1 MSETETQISNPI
13 EAFQPG
19 DPTRISSAIFALL
32 CIIPAFATVL
42 FGAVDSATWVI
53 ISIFWAVLVCLWL
66 ADGWSKGGILFNKS
80 SLQMPLVG
88 LLALSVVHLVPLGS
102 GSSSSS
108 LSLDAYST
116 RFFVIRLIIFS
127 TFFAAALAYINSE
140 KRLQRIVVLIVIFGA
155 AMAFFGILQRLANPD
170 GIYGMRLTP
179 QAIPF
184 GPFVNQHH
192 FAALM
197 QMTGGLTL
205 ALLLGRDTTRE
216 KKYML
221 AIALVISGI
230 AVALTGSRGGLL
242 GFLAMAS
249 FGALFTFMSA
259 RKSRSE
265 ENAGVQRKLIFAVG
279 ALGFGLVIIG
289 TALLIGGNDQVLRGI
304 GAVSADT
311 DVSTGRLH
319 FWPVALKIFF
329 ANPLIGSG
337 FDSFGV
343 AFTRYDTW
351 SGLMRVEQ
359 AHNEY
364 LQMLAEGGLV
374 AIGCVLLFIFLL
386 FRKGL
391 AVVSSTKGFRQS
403 AAIGALAGCVGI
415 MVHSFFDFPL
425 RTNSNMFVF
434 LLLAAIATVSVVTDE
449 HQKRRHHRH

>member
-1 MSETETQISNPI
+1 MSEIETQISDQI

-19 DPTRISSAIFALL
+19 NPTRVSSAIFALL
-32 CIIPAFATVL
+32 CIVPAFATVL

-66 ADGWSKGGILFNKS
+66 ADGWANRGILLNKS
-80 SLQMPLVG
+80 SLQIPLVA
-88 LLALSVVHLVPLGS
+88 LLALGVVQLLPLGS
-102 GSSSSS
+102 GSST

-140 KRLQRIVVLIVIFGA
+140 KRLKRIVVLIVIFGA
-155 AMAFFGILQRLANPD
+155 TMAFFGILQRLANPD

-216 KKYML
+216 KKYLL

-249 FGALFTFMSA
+249 FAALLTFMSG

-265 ENAGVQRKLIFAVG
+265 ERAGVQRKIIFAAG

-304 GAVSADT
+304 GAVSADA

-319 FWPVALKIFF
+319 FWPIALKIFI

-337 FDSFGV
+337 FDSFAV

-374 AIGCVLLFIFLL
+374 AIGCVLMFIFLL
-386 FRKGL
+386 FKKGL
-391 AVVSSTKGFRQS
+391 KVVSSTKGFRQS
-403 AAIGALAGCVGI
+403 AAIGSLAGCLGI

-425 RTNSNMFVF
+425 RTNSNMFVL
-434 LLLAAIATVSVVTDE
+434 LLLAAIATVPVAIAE
-449 HQKRRHHRH
+449 HHHHHRHRRH

>member
-1 MSETETQISNPI
+1 MSATETQISDKF

-66 ADGWSKGGILFNKS
+66 ADGWANRGILLNKS
-80 SLQMPLVG
+80 SLQIPLLG
-88 LLALSVVHLVPLGS
+88 LLALAIVQLLPLGS
-102 GSSSSS
+102 GSSS
-108 LSLDAYST
+108 LSLDPYST

-140 KRLQRIVVLIVIFGA
+140 RRLKRIVVLIVIFGA
-155 AMAFFGILQRLANPD
+155 TMAFFGILQRLANPD

-216 KKYML
+216 KKYLL

-249 FGALFTFMSA
+249 FAALLTFMSG

-265 ENAGVQRKLIFAVG
+265 EKAGVQRKVVFAAG

-304 GAVSADT
+304 GAVSADA

-319 FWPVALKIFF
+319 FWPIALKIFL

-337 FDSFGV
+337 FDSFAV
-343 AFTRYDTW
+343 AFTRYDSW

-374 AIGCVLLFIFLL
+374 AIGCVLMFIFLL
-386 FRKGL
+386 FKKGL
-391 AVVSSTKGFRQS
+391 KVVSSTKAFQQS
-403 AAIGALAGCVGI
+403 AAIGSLAGCLGI

-425 RTNSNMFVF
+425 RTNSNMFV
-434 LLLAAIATVSVVTDE
+434 LLLMAAVATVTVAGGE
-449 HQKRRHHRH
+449 HKHHRHRHH

>member
-1 MSETETQISNPI
+1 MSETETQISNSL

-19 DPTRISSAIFALL
+19 NPTRISSAIFALL

-66 ADGWSKGGILFNKS
+66 ADGWSNRGILFNKS
-80 SLQMPLVG
+80 SLQIPLVA
-88 LLALSVVHLVPLGS
+88 LLALGAIQLLPLGS
-102 GSSSSS
+102 GSSSP
-108 LSLDAYST
+108 SLDAYST
-116 RFFVIRLIIFS
+116 RFFVIRLIIFG

-140 KRLQRIVVLIVIFGA
+140 KRLKRIVVLIVFFGA
-155 AMAFFGILQRLANPD
+155 TMAFFGILQRLANPD

-216 KKYML
+216 KKYLL

-249 FGALFTFMSA
+249 FGALLTFMSE

-265 ENAGVQRKLIFAVG
+265 EDSGVQRKVIFAAG

-304 GAVSADT
+304 GAVSADA

-319 FWPVALKIFF
+319 FWPIALKIFS
-329 ANPLIGSG
+329 AHPLIGSG
-337 FDSFGV
+337 FDSFAV

-386 FRKGL
+386 FKKGL
-391 AVVSSTKGFRQS
+391 QVVSSTKGFRHS
-403 AAIGALAGCVGI
+403 AAIGALAGCLGI

-434 LLLAAIATVSVVTDE
+434 LLMAAIATVTVTVGE
-449 HQKRRHHRH
+449 NHHRRHRRH

>member
-1 MSETETQISNPI
+1 MSETETQISSHL
-13 EAFQPG
+13 EGFQPG
-19 DPTRISSAIFALL
+19 NPTRISSAIFALL
-32 CIIPAFATVL
+32 CMIPAFATVL

-53 ISIFWAVLVCLWL
+53 ISICWAVLVCLWL
-66 ADGWSKGGILFNKS
+66 ADGWSDRGILFNRS
-80 SLQMPLVG
+80 SLQIPLVA
-88 LLALSVVHLVPLGS
+88 LLALGTVQLLPL

-116 RFFVIRLIIFS
+116 RFFVIRLIIFC

-140 KRLQRIVVLIVIFGA
+140 KRLKRIVVLIVIFGA
-155 AMAFFGILQRLANPD
+155 TMAFFGILQRLANPD

-205 ALLLGRDTTRE
+205 ALLLCHDTTRE
-216 KKYML
+216 KKYLL
-221 AIALVISGI
+221 AIAMVISGI

-249 FGALFTFMSA
+249 FGALLTFMSG

-265 ENAGVQRKLIFAVG
+265 ENSGVQRKVIFAVG

-304 GAVSADT
+304 GAVSADA

-319 FWPVALKIFF
+319 FWPIALKIFS

-337 FDSFGV
+337 FDSFAV

-386 FRKGL
+386 FKKGL
-391 AVVSSTKGFRQS
+391 QVVSSTKGFRQS
-403 AAIGALAGCVGI
+403 AAIGALAGCLGI

-434 LLLAAIATVSVVTDE
+434 LLMAAIATVTLTVGE
-449 HQKRRHHRH
+449 NHHRRHHRH

>member
-1 MSETETQISNPI
+1 MSETETQISNPL

-19 DPTRISSAIFALL
+19 NPTRTSSAIFVLL

-66 ADGWSKGGILFNKS
+66 ADGWSNGGLLFNKS
-80 SLQMPLVG
+80 SLQIPLVT
-88 LLALSVVHLVPLGS
+88 LLLLGIVQLLPLGS
-102 GSSSSS
+102 GSSS
-108 LSLDAYST
+108 LSLDQYST

-140 KRLQRIVVLIVIFGA
+140 KRLKRIVVLIVIFGA
-155 AMAFFGILQRLANPD
+155 TMAFFGILQRLANPD

-205 ALLLGRDTTRE
+205 ALLLGRDTPRE
-216 KKYML
+216 KKYLL

-249 FGALFTFMSA
+249 FGALLTFMSG

-265 ENAGVQRKLIFAVG
+265 EKAGVQREVIFAAG
-279 ALGFGLVIIG
+279 SLGFGLVIIG

-304 GAVSADT
+304 GAVSADA

-319 FWPVALKIFF
+319 FWPIALKIFL
-329 ANPLIGSG
+329 ANPLIGAG
-337 FDSFGV
+337 FDAFAV

-374 AIGCVLLFIFLL
+374 AIGCVAMFIFLL
-386 FRKGL
+386 FKKGL
-391 AVVSSTKGFRQS
+391 KVVSSTKGFRQS
-403 AAIGALAGCVGI
+403 AAIGSLAGCLGI

-425 RTNSNMFVF
+425 RTNSNMFV
-434 LLLAAIATVSVVTDE
+434 LLLMAAIATVTVAVGE
-449 HQKRRHHRH
+449 HHHHRHRRH